1 MIARSVIGPSGN
13 WLELTAC
20 PSLDPRNALS
30 TRTSVLL
37 EQLQESLGTA
47 YTIDRELGGGGMS
60 RVFLATENRLNRK
73 VVVKVLSPDLAAG
86 VSADRFE
93 REIQLAAQLQQANIV
108 PLLATGDTKGL
119 PYFTMP
125 FVEGESLRA
134 RISKQG
140 SFTITE
146 CVSILRDVA
155 RALSYAHASGIV
167 HRDIKPDNVLLS
179 HGTAVVTDFGI
190 AKALSESRSPT
201 ADSILTQTGTSLG
214 SPAYMSPEQVAGD
227 PNVDHRADLY
237 AFGCMGYELLA
248 GRPPFTAETPQRILA
263 SHITERPKP
272 IADIRADVPRALA
285 AVVMQCLEKEP
296 ADRPASAA
304 EILTQLES
312 VSTSDTFATRAP
324 ETRSTRRIALIAAML
339 LLAIATGVAVTK
351 FSGLAENTATDHSI
365 AVLPLANLS
374 GDKSNDYFGE
384 GLAEEINSALA
395 KAGVRVV
402 GRSSALAM
410 AAKGMSANEI
420 ARQLHVSN
428 VLQGS
433 VQRSADRI
441 RISVSLVS
449 APDESVLWS
458 ERYDR
463 EIKDVF
469 AVQDEIARAVA
480 GELKVKLAGNQKLT
494 DVDTKDP
501 EAHAAY
507 LQGLYLW
514 NRRSAPTL
522 RKAIS
527 LLSDAVR
534 RDPSYAQAYGGLAMA
549 YTVMPAYDDNDN
561 DEMLD
566 RARDAANRALALDSA
581 NVQALTAL
589 AYTNALEY
597 RNAEAEALFN
607 RAIKADSS
615 FATAHFW
622 RGLFFLQRQRNE
634 EALREIQEARSLEP
648 ASLVIN
654 TAMTQ
659 VLYDMRRY
667 ADAAMS
673 GRNVLQLDSTFQ
685 LGIVDL
691 AKVLIET
698 GKASE
703 AVSMLQPI
711 VEIPGMS
718 HLEKASVLSYALTRS
733 GRPNEGRALLEKTL
747 SSHNER
753 ATQRGMAAAALD
765 ALGEREK
772 AVAILREAVDDHD
785 LWLAHYLSAA
795 PYDGLRTDPRVREL
809 FSRMSSR

>member
-1 MIARSVIGPSGN
+1 
-13 WLELTAC
+13 
-20 PSLDPRNALS
+20 
-30 TRTSVLL
+30 VLL
-37 EQLQESLGTA
+37 EQLQDSLGSA

-60 RVFLATENRLNRK
+60 MVFLATENRLNRK
-73 VVVKVLSPDLAAG
+73 VVVKVLSPELAAG

-134 RISKQG
+134 RISKQE

-146 CVSILRDVA
+146 CISILRDVA
-155 RALSYAHASGIV
+155 RALNYAHASGIV

-190 AKALSESRSPT
+190 AKALSDSRSAT
-201 ADSILTQTGTSLG
+201 AGSSLTQTGTSLG

-237 AFGCMGYELLA
+237 ALGCMGYELLT
-248 GRPPFTAETPQRILA
+248 GRPPFTADTPQRVLA
-263 SHITERPKP
+263 AHITEKPKP
-272 IADIRADVPRALA
+272 IASRRADVPRALA
-285 AVVMQCLEKEP
+285 AIVMQCLEKEP
-296 ADRPASAA
+296 ADRPGSAG
-304 EILTQLES
+304 EILTALES
-312 VSTSDTFATRAP
+312 VSTLDAIATPAAP
-324 ETRSTRRIALIAAML
+324 RGSSTRRLALIAAML
-339 LLAIATGVAVTK
+339 LLAVAAGAAVVR
-351 FSGLAENTATDHSI
+351 FYGLAASGSSDRSI

-384 GLAEEINSALA
+384 GLAEEINSALS
-395 KAGVRVV
+395 KAGLRVV
-402 GRSSALAM
+402 GRSSAIAM
-410 AAKGMSANEI
+410 AARGMSASEI
-420 ARQLHVSN
+420 ARQLHVGN

-449 APDESVLWS
+449 GPDESVLWS

-480 GELKVKLAGNQKLT
+480 GELKVKLAVNEKLS
-494 DVDTKDP
+494 DVDTSDP

-561 DEMLD
+561 EEMLD
-566 RARDAANRALALDSA
+566 RGRDAANRALALDST

-589 AYTNALEY
+589 AYTNALQY
-597 RNAEAEALFN
+597 RNAEAEIFFN

-622 RGLFFLQRQRNE
+622 RGLFFLQRQQNE
-634 EALREIQEARSLEP
+634 EALREIQHARSLEP

-667 ADAAMS
+667 ADAATS

-691 AKVLIET
+691 AKVLVET
-698 GKASE
+698 GKAGD
-703 AVSMLQPI
+703 AVKMLQPI
-711 VEIPGMS
+711 VEVPGMS

-733 GRPNEGRALLEKTL
+733 GRANEGRALLEKTL
-747 SSHNER
+747 SARDER

-765 ALGEREK
+765 ALGERER
-772 AVAILREAVDDHD
+772 AVALLREAVDDHD

-795 PYDGLRTDPRVREL
+795 PYDGLRKDPRVREL
-809 FSRMSSR
+809 FSRTSSL